1 MDTKNDFFLIVN
13 PTAGHGSFKKSWSVI
28 EAFLNKKKVSYSF
41 ECTRSKKDEIVLVQN
56 TIKSGFRKI
65 IVVGGDGTIHHTVNG
80 IMNQNFCKTA
90 EIKLG
95 IIPLGTG
102 NDWIKTY
109 SIPNHIEKSIDII
122 LNEKTD
128 YQDIGKITLQN
139 NSIEY
144 FNNLAG
150 TGYDGYV
157 VKKLNALKK
166 LGSIAYLIS
175 GLQGLLFYKSFKYNI
190 RFENKEINESCLMV
204 LFGICQYSGGG
215 IQLTQH
221 ANPKDGLLDITIVK
235 NIGLFDMIINL
246 PKLYNGKIVTHKKVE
261 NYKVK
266 SIKLTLS
273 DSSHSLIE
281 ADGEFI
287 GTGSLEVSVIPK
299 AIQVFTP

>member
-1 MDTKNDFFLIVN
+1 M
-13 PTAGHGSFKKSWSVI
+13 
-28 EAFLNKKKVSYSF
+28 
-41 ECTRSKKDEIVLVQN
+41 
-56 TIKSGFRKI
+56 
-65 IVVGGDGTIHHTVNG
+65 
-80 IMNQNFCKTA
+80 
-90 EIKLG
+90 
-95 IIPLGTG
+95 
-102 NDWIKTY
+102 
-109 SIPNHIEKSIDII
+109 
-122 LNEKTD
+122 
-128 YQDIGKITLQN
+128 
-139 NSIEY
+139 
-144 FNNLAG
+144 
-150 TGYDGYV
+150 
-157 VKKLNALKK
+157 
-166 LGSIAYLIS
+166 
-175 GLQGLLFYKSFKYNI
+175 
-190 RFENKEINESCLMV
+190 NESCLMV

-215 IQLTQH
+215 MQLTQH